1 VDGSGQGAS
10 QGGHIVLHLGGSRY
24 PNLHPIDKVI
34 VPLCNPLS
42 TVRITSM
49 SLGRPILIAAIVL
62 LLCSC
67 DRGDTLDQI
76 QRRGELVVVSRN
88 SPTTYY
94 IDKNGPTGFEYALI
108 QLLAEELGVR
118 LHLESVFTLPDI
130 FNELERGEADI
141 AAAGLTLTE
150 QRAARYPHSMPYYKL
165 TPQVIYVAGKKRPRT
180 LPDLIDRKIAVLRGS
195 SHEEQLNALRQE
207 ELPDLSWHPV
217 EEADTLHLLEML
229 KQGQAEL
236 AVIDSNEFAVQQ
248 SLYPRQKVAFSL
260 GEEQAMVWYLA
271 PDRNNTRLK
280 ALIDAFFQRL
290 QADGTMEQLRQRY
303 FGHTD
308 DVTRMNAFEF
318 TRAMRDTL
326 PRHLALIK
334 QVAREHQVD
343 WQLLAAIAYQE
354 SRWNPSATSPT
365 GVRGMMMLTK
375 LTASELGVDN
385 RLDAAQSLRGGT
397 RYFKELMR
405 RLPKSV
411 QQPDRTW
418 MALAAYNVG
427 IGHLHDARALT
438 ERQGGNPNLWQDVM
452 ERLPLLQKSQYHK
465 NTRFGYAR
473 GQEAVTLVQNIR
485 HYYSILTWQD
495 IPDQQPEAPLSTEE
509 YFPEIVRDITLWAL

>member
-10 QGGHIVLHLGGSRY
+10 QGGDIVLHLGSSRY
-24 PNLHPIDKVI
+24 PNLHPINKVI
-34 VPLCNPLS
+34 VPLCNRLS
-42 TVRITSM
+42 MARITPM
-49 SLGRPILIAAIVL
+49 SFGRPILTAAIVL

-67 DRGDTLDQI
+67 ERGDTLEEI
-76 QRRGELVVVSRN
+76 QARGELVVVSRN

-94 IDKNGPTGFEYALI
+94 LDKNGATGFEYALI

-130 FNELERGEADI
+130 FNQLERGEADI
-141 AAAGLTLTE
+141 AAAGLTLTA
-150 QRAARYPHSMPYYKL
+150 QRAAIFPHSLPYYKL
-165 TPQVIYVAGKKRPRT
+165 TPQVVYVAGQNRPRSAA
-180 LPDLIDRKIAVLRGS
+180 DLVNRDIAVLQGS
-195 SHEEQLNALRQE
+195 SHEEQLESLRQE
-207 ELPDLSWHPV
+207 QLPDLAWRSV
-217 EEADTLHLLEML
+217 EEADTLHLLDML
-229 KQGQAEL
+229 KKGETEL

-260 GEEQAMVWYLA
+260 GEEQEMVWYLA
-271 PDRNNTRLK
+271 PGRDNMRLK
-280 ALIDAFFQRL
+280 ALIDAFFQQL
-290 QADGTMEQLRQRY
+290 QANGTMEQLRQKY

-318 TRAMRDTL
+318 ARAMRVTL
-326 PRHLALIK
+326 PRYRSLIK
-334 QVAREHQVD
+334 QVAREHQID

-495 IPDQQPEAPLSTEE
+495 IPDQQPEAPLSTDE